1 MYRWL
6 ILILAGFLLWKLLT
20 GDKKRKKVQA
30 EEKKEHMAATGHM
43 VKDPVCG
50 AYVSLDSDIRV
61 RQGDTVHRFC
71 SYDCRDAFLNRIQA
85 ASETKAVDASEEKP
99 SDGQS

>member
-6 ILILAGFLLWKLLT
+6 ILILAGFILWKLLT

-30 EEKKEHMAATGHM
+30 DEKKEHMAATGHM

-50 AYVSLDSDIRV
+50 AYVS
-61 RQGDTVHRFC
+61 
-71 SYDCRDAFLNRIQA
+71 
-85 ASETKAVDASEEKP
+85 
-99 SDGQS
+99 